1 MAPLELRRARK
12 ARGQTQQQVADT
24 LGVSQAYWALLES
37 GKRELTTALAERVVI
52 LLDLPPTGLPVD
64 RDALSAASSAS
75 LAWQLRALG
84 YPGFAY
90 MRRQRKRNPAAVLVT
105 ALLSNDL
112 ESRIVEALPWLVLQY
127 PDLDFEWLLTEV
139 KLRDLQNRLGF
150 VVGLAH
156 EVAAARED
164 AEQTGAVLSRV
175 AARLERARLARED
188 TLCQENLSAVEREW
202 LRKTRPPAAAHW
214 NLLSDLRPEA
224 LPYAAKPPSRALAK
238 VSV

>member
-1 MAPLELRRARK
+1 MAPVELRRARA
-12 ARGQTQQQVADT
+12 ARGRTQQQVADT

-37 GKRELTTALAERVVI
+37 GKRELTTRLAERVII
-52 LLDLPPTGLPVD
+52 LLDLPPTRLPLD
-64 RDALSAASSAS
+64 RDAVSAASSPS
-75 LAWQLRALG
+75 LGGQLGALG

-90 MRRQRKRNPAAVLVT
+90 VRHRRKRNPAAVLVS

-127 PDLDFEWLLTEV
+127 ADLDWEWVLTEV

-150 VVGLAH
+150 VVGLAR
-156 EVAAARED
+156 ELAAARGNAGE
-164 AEQTGAVLSRV
+164 TGAVLSRV

-188 TLCQENLSAVEREW
+188 TLCQETLSAAEREW
-202 LRKTRPPAAAHW
+202 LGRTRPQAAAHW

-224 LPYAAKPPSRALAK
+224 LPYAA
-238 VSV
+238 

>member
-1 MAPLELRRARK
+1 MAPVELRRARE

-24 LGVSQAYWALLES
+24 LGVSQAYWALLEG
-37 GKRELTTALAERVVI
+37 GKRKLTNRLVERVIV

-64 RDALSAASSAS
+64 RDTLSAVNSPS
-75 LAWQLRALG
+75 LAGQLGALG

-90 MRRQRKRNPAAVLVT
+90 MRHRRKRNPTAVLVS

-112 ESRIVEALPWLVLQY
+112 ETRIVEALPWLVLQY
-127 PDLDFEWLLTEV
+127 ADLDWEWVLTEV

-150 VVGLAH
+150 VVDLAH
-156 EVAAARED
+156 ELAAAREN
-164 AEQTGAVLSRV
+164 AEETRTVLSRV

-188 TLCQENLSAVEREW
+188 TLCQETLSAAEREW

-224 LPYAAKPPSRALAK
+224 LPYAS
-238 VSV
+238 

>member
-1 MAPLELRRARK
+1 MMAPVELRRARK
-12 ARGQTQQQVADT
+12 AHGQTQQQVADT

-37 GKRELTTALAERVVI
+37 GKRELTARLAERVTV

-75 LAWQLRALG
+75 LVGQLGALG

-90 MRRQRKRNPAAVLVT
+90 VRRRRKRNPAAVLVS

-112 ESRIVEALPWLVLQY
+112 EARVVEALPWLVLQY
-127 PDLDFEWLLTEV
+127 PGLDWEWVLTEV

-156 EVAAARED
+156 ELAATRANAGE
-164 AEQTGAVLSRV
+164 TGAVLSRV

-188 TLCQENLSAVEREW
+188 TLCQESLSAAERKW
-202 LRKTRPPAAAHW
+202 LRKTRPQAAAHW

-224 LPYAAKPPSRALAK
+224 LPYAA
-238 VSV
+238 

>member
-1 MAPLELRRARK
+1 
-12 ARGQTQQQVADT
+12 
-24 LGVSQAYWALLES
+24 VSQAYWALLES
-37 GKRELTTALAERVVI
+37 GKRELTAALAERVIV
-52 LLDLPPTGLPVD
+52 LLRLPPTGLPLN
-64 RDALSAASSAS
+64 RDALSAVGSPS
-75 LAWQLRALG
+75 LAGQLGALG

-90 MRRQRKRNPAAVLVT
+90 MRHRRKRNPAAVLVS

-127 PDLDFEWLLTEV
+127 ADLDWEWVLTEV

-156 EVAAARED
+156 ELAAARED
-164 AEQTGAVLSRV
+164 AGETGAALSRV

-202 LRKTRPPAAAHW
+202 LRKTRPPAADHW

-224 LPYAAKPPSRALAK
+224 LPYAA
-238 VSV
+238 

>member
-1 MAPLELRRARK
+1 MCYNRFEIQIVAQLELRRARE

-37 GKRELTTALAERVVI
+37 GKRELTTVLAERVVI

-75 LAWQLRALG
+75 LAGQLGALG

-90 MRRQRKRNPAAVLVT
+90 MRHRRKRNPAAVLVS

-127 PDLDFEWLLTEV
+127 PDLDWEWVLIEV

-156 EVAAARED
+156 ELEAARESSGET
-164 AEQTGAVLSRV
+164 AAVLRRV

-188 TLCQENLSAVEREW
+188 TLCQENLSAAEREW
-202 LRKTRPPAAAHW
+202 LRKTRPAAAAHW

-224 LPYAAKPPSRALAK
+224 LPYAA
-238 VSV
+238 